1 MFPGG
6 DWVEFLTS
14 PAGIAVLAVV
24 SLLVTACFVYLLAR
38 VGYRLL
44 AVAAAPVR
52 KLSGGLVPE
61 GPAGVL
67 AVLFVLSVALVF
79 AVGAPLPDRTG
90 TLGGGDGGGASG
102 TASGFLDT
110 AFEERDGVAR
120 AEDGTVRLGGA
131 GYDRPQPDTAGDRL
145 QDGWLR
151 AGETPEGA
159 PLPDGSVGRLDLYVY
174 VVHGSN
180 VEPLTGSERRQLR
193 AAWAEM
199 PVENPD
205 GSTGV
210 DVHVVSGGQLDAP
223 VRFGSS
229 DGGDHTRY
237 YTEDVM
243 GPRHCRYHLVV
254 LGEPTSRTAGW
265 GAAPGY
271 SAFAT
276 GVRNPDYR
284 GNVSNRVRVIT
295 HELLHNV
302 VGHIDEPGLP
312 DRGAHTRE
320 GWLGGDEYLSD
331 ATAAQLNE
339 TRFRGPGFYQNEI
352 CGDGE

>member
-1 MFPGG
+1 MSGVSSLP
-6 DWVEFLTS
+6 S
-14 PAGIAVLAVV
+14 PAGIAALSVA
-24 SLLVTACFVYLLAR
+24 SLLVTAVVVYVVGR
-38 VGYRLL
+38 VGYLFAQVVLPPLRRL
-44 AVAAAPVR
+44 
-52 KLSGGLVPE
+52 GGLLVPQ
-61 GPAGVL
+61 GPAGFL
-67 AVLFVLSVALVF
+67 AVLLVF
-79 AVGAPLPDRTG
+79 TTAVVFGVAAPLPDRVG
-90 TLGGGDGGGASG
+90 TLGDGGAGGAAG
-102 TASGFLDT
+102 GFLET
-110 AFEERDGVAR
+110 AFEERDGVVR
-120 AEDGTVRLGGA
+120 AEDGTVRLSGA
-131 GYDRPQPDTAGDRL
+131 GYDRPEPDTAGDRL
-145 QDGWLR
+145 RDDWLR
-151 AGETPEGA
+151 AGRAPGGA
-159 PLPDGSVGRLDLYVY
+159 PLPDGSVGRLDLYVV

-180 VEPLTGSERRQLR
+180 VEPLTGSEKRQLR
-193 AAWAEM
+193 AVWAEM

-205 GSTGV
+205 GSTGI

-229 DGGDHTRY
+229 DSDDHTRY

-243 GPRHCRYHLVV
+243 GARQCRYHLVV
-254 LGEPTSRTAGW
+254 LGEPTSRFSGW
-265 GAAPGY
+265 GTTPGY

-284 GNVSNRVRVIT
+284 GNVSYRVRVMT

-302 VGHIDEPGLP
+302 VGHINDPGLP

-339 TRFRGPGFYQNEI
+339 TRFRGPGLYQNEI